1 MMRPNDDTNDRIQKT
16 YIHNKTDKTEGNN
29 RIDRIRRYATR
40 LIRLKETIE
49 LTEDT
54 NDTQMNQSYNYAN
67 QIQRCYI
74 LFRFCCVR
82 RRMVHFPDS
91 DQRYTLSAGIA
102 NTYCMMST
110 YCSITSCRAS
120 SGLLSTIAP
129 ACRLGKST
137 QDKTAPRPGKPS
149 FRRTTL

>member
-74 LFRFCCVR
+74 LFRFCYV
-82 RRMVHFPDS
+82 F
-91 DQRYTLSAGIA
+91 AGGWFTSRIRTNDTPCQPESPTPIA
-102 NTYCMMST
+102 
-110 YCSITSCRAS
+110 
-120 SGLLSTIAP
+120 
-129 ACRLGKST
+129 
-137 QDKTAPRPGKPS
+137 
-149 FRRTTL
+149 

>member
-74 LFRFCCVR
+74 LFRFCSV
-82 RRMVHFPDS
+82 F
-91 DQRYTLSAGIA
+91 AGGWFTSRIRTNDTPCQPESPTPIA
-102 NTYCMMST
+102 
-110 YCSITSCRAS
+110 
-120 SGLLSTIAP
+120 
-129 ACRLGKST
+129 
-137 QDKTAPRPGKPS
+137 
-149 FRRTTL
+149 